1 MKYIAIYLLCI
12 NILACFLYWLDKY
25 KAVRNQW
32 RIRES
37 VLFLVALL
45 GGSVGALIAMYV
57 FRHKT
62 RHLSF
67 VIGIPVILLLQ
78 IVLGFF
84 LYRYYDEHLPYQM
97 SPVKLVEHELST
109 LQNTSAD
116 NLEQFIGY
124 ENLFPS
130 DDADMPLSEDWESVF
145 ISFFEPFSYEILHKD
160 ISGSHAS
167 ITVSLRTLDGEALA
181 KAYSKEVLIK
191 QIQNTA
197 SPANVSFSLADCYLL
212 LNNVLQQQQFPAIT
226 TEYTINLTRSLP
238 KRTWSI
244 DDPGA
249 LQSAVTGNF
258 ALHVADPDLF
268 RPAEI
273 VSIYFDTLKGFDS
286 EQLNR
291 FLALDELITGQGDAT
306 QTFTSAIADQIIT
319 YLDYTILSE
328 TIAEDG
334 HDATVSIELTNLDC
348 HAIMEQYQE
357 QVRAYTATS
366 QALQDGYEVRVQKSY
381 ELLVKALSENTASAI
396 IPVSISLHND
406 GSSWQMELT
415 PELSQ
420 ALLGNFTSAYQEAS
434 TELENQN

>member
-1 MKYIAIYLLCI
+1 MKAIAIYLLCI
-12 NILACFLYWLDKY
+12 NIIACFLYWLDKY
-25 KAVRNQW
+25 KAVRHKW

-37 VLFLVALL
+37 ILFLVALL
-45 GGSVGALIAMYV
+45 GGSVGCLIGMYV

-67 VIGIPVILLLQ
+67 VIGIPVILILE
-78 IVLGFF
+78 IGLGYV
-84 LYRYYDEHLPYQM
+84 LYRYYDENLPYQM
-97 SPVKLVEHELST
+97 DPVKLVDHELST

-124 ENLFPS
+124 EDLFPS
-130 DDADMPLSEDWESVF
+130 DDSDMPLSEDWESVF
-145 ISFFEPFSYEILHKD
+145 ISFFEPFSYEIINKEV
-160 ISGSHAS
+160 SGAHAS
-167 ITVSLRTLDGEALA
+167 ITVSLQTLDGETLA
-181 KAYSKEVLIK
+181 KAYSTEVLIK

-212 LNNVLQQQQFPAIT
+212 LNTVLQQQQFPAIT
-226 TEYTINLTRSLP
+226 TEYTIDLTRSP
-238 KRTWSI
+238 VKKTWSI

-258 ALHVADPDLF
+258 ALHVADPELMQ
-268 RPAEI
+268 PSEI
-273 VSIYFDTLKGFDS
+273 VTIYFDTLKGFDS

-291 FLALDELITGQGDAT
+291 FLALDELITGREDSAR
-306 QTFTSAIADQIIT
+306 TFISAIAAQIMT
-319 YLDYTILSE
+319 YLDYKIVSE
-328 TIAEDG
+328 TISEDRR
-334 HDATVSIELTNLDC
+334 DAVVEIELTNLDC
-348 HAIMEQYQE
+348 HAIMEQYQA

-381 ELLVKALSENTASAI
+381 ELLVKSLSENTASTV

-420 ALLGNFTSAYQEAS
+420 ALLGNFTAAYQQAS
-434 TELENQN
+434 DELENQN